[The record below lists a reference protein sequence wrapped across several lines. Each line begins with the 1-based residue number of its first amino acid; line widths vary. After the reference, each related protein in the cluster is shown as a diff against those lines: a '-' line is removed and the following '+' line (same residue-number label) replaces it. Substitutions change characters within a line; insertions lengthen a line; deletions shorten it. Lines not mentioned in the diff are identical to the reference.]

1 MIAGSPIPI
10 SSVRPVTTTVTTF
23 PVTRSRMSSSTL
35 MEGSPC
41 RSPRP
46 KYSSRT
52 STTDRWEDP
61 LGALDLH
68 PGRGCVEE
76 DWRECVQEDRSEAF
90 DDVGFH
96 AWCVDQA

>member
-1 MIAGSPIPI
+1 
-10 SSVRPVTTTVTTF
+10 
-23 PVTRSRMSSSTL
+23 MSSSTL
-35 MEGSPC
+35 MEGAPC

-52 STTDRWEDP
+52 STTDSWEDP
-61 LGALDLH
+61 LGAPDLH
-68 PGRGCVEE
+68 PGLGCVEE
-76 DWRECVQEDRSEAF
+76 DWRECVQEVCTEAF